1 MNKLIKLCNKAY
13 PNEMVEVK
21 VLIDGFEGY
30 FSLRLQSG
38 ITLYEG
44 LTLKELIK
52 EVKKDV

>member
-13 PNEMVEVK
+13 PNEMVDVK
-21 VLIDGFEGY
+21 VLIDGSEGY
-30 FSLRLQSG
+30 FSLILQSG